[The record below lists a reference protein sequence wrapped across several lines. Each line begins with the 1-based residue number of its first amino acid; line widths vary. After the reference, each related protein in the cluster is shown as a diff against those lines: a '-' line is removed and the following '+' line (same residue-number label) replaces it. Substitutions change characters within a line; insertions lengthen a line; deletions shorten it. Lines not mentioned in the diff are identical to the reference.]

1 MLIKDRLVRLGVS
14 FAWKQ
19 ANRTKIETPSNNNNN
34 NNNFIVSIVK
44 TELEQYYKKLLIICG
59 TGCLE

>member
-19 ANRTKIETPSNNNNN
+19 ANRTKIGTPSNNNN

-44 TELEQYYKKLLIICG
+44 TELEQYYKELIIICG

>member
-14 FAWKQ
+14 FPWKQ
-19 ANRTKIETPSNNNNN
+19 SNRTKIETPSNNNN

>member
-19 ANRTKIETPSNNNNN
+19 ANRTKIGTPSNNNN

-44 TELEQYYKKLLIICG
+44 TELEQYYKKLIIICG

>member
-34 NNNFIVSIVK
+34 NNFIVSIVK

>member
-19 ANRTKIETPSNNNNN
+19 ANRTKIGTPSNNNN

-44 TELEQYYKKLLIICG
+44 TELEQYYKKLIIICD